1 MLKTYLAVMLGGAAG
16 TGLRMAL
23 GNWLT
28 MRFGEA
34 FPIGT
39 LVVNV
44 SGCFAIGIFAALTGS
59 EGLLPASPLV
69 RQLVM
74 IGVFG
79 GFTTFSSFS
88 MQTLHL
94 AMDGEWLRAGM
105 NVLLSVALCLLA
117 VWLGHLS
124 ATFVSQR

>member
-1 MLKTYLAVMLGGAAG
+1 
-16 TGLRMAL
+16 
-23 GNWLT
+23 
-28 MRFGEA
+28 
-34 FPIGT
+34 
-39 LVVNV
+39 
-44 SGCFAIGIFAALTGS
+44 
-59 EGLLPASPLV
+59 
-69 RQLVM
+69 
-74 IGVFG
+74 
-79 GFTTFSSFS
+79 